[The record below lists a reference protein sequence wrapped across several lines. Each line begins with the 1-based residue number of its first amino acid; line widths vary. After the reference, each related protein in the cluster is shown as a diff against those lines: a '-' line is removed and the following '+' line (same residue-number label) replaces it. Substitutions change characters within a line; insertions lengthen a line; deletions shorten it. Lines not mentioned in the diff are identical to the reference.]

1 MINLVII
8 ILINLIYIYIYHLSN
23 NNSMTIRD
31 RSRENALK
39 FVYCMTY
46 ILGNICSC
54 IKQVCASNQVQ
65 PEETIEYN

>member
-39 FVYCMTY
+39 FVSCMTH

>member
-1 MINLVII
+1 
-8 ILINLIYIYIYHLSN
+8 
-23 NNSMTIRD
+23 MTIRD

-39 FVYCMTY
+39 FVSCMTH